1 MIRLRPDFLRKC
13 TDIGSSLQM
22 TLFLFRPADI
32 SMVPLTKV
40 VVGSRRAISLLA
52 MRAENADNVK
62 EGCEEVL

>member
-1 MIRLRPDFLRKC
+1 
-13 TDIGSSLQM
+13 M